1 MANNPSTGSGHSIRD
16 NLNLAADIL
25 SHLMNSAPVECWGR
39 FTQQDI
45 SDALNCTFALA
56 GLLELR
62 EIERAQ
68 QAKGRKR
75 GKK

>member
-1 MANNPSTGSGHSIRD
+1 MQD

-62 EIERAQ
+62 ETERQQHAQ
-68 QAKGRKR
+68 QQLGQGPEAR
-75 GKK
+75 